1 MAAMPMTVQYRLGM
15 TPRSV
20 AAMQMGPLALKV
32 LELGAFKS
40 VLKVL
45 GLVAAQI
52 SWAEAAR
59 PVLYVLPLQHRLERT
74 PRRMATPAGVGGVG
88 VTWRGEAD
96 TPSHGD
102 VIIEGGRTDVV
113 VGVVSG
119 MVA

>member
-1 MAAMPMTVQYRLGM
+1 MEAQRMAAMLMTVQYRLGM

-52 SWAEAAR
+52 AWAEAAR
-59 PVLYVLPLQHRLERT
+59 PVLHVLPLQHRLEMT
-74 PRRMATPAGVGGVG
+74 PLRMATPAA
-88 VTWRGEAD
+88 WA
-96 TPSHGD
+96 
-102 VIIEGGRTDVV
+102 
-113 VGVVSG
+113 
-119 MVA
+119 A